1 MRRIV
6 HLLRHARSAF
16 TERFWTAAARLRLA
30 CHGVKVGPRLRVT
43 GPLLL
48 NVHPSATVEIGPDCT
63 LHSGFAVNPVGGD
76 RRMSIWVGAHA
87 VLRIGANVGIS
98 NTTIV
103 AMTAVT
109 IGDDV
114 RIGGE
119 VQVFDTDF
127 HSLALDARLARPD
140 LGVRKAAVSIGRGAF
155 IGARTVILKGS
166 VVGDEA
172 VLGASAVISGKVPS
186 REIWA
191 GNPARCLRTLS
202 SS

>member
-1 MRRIV
+1 
-6 HLLRHARSAF
+6 
-16 TERFWTAAARLRLA
+16 
-30 CHGVKVGPRLRVT
+30 
-43 GPLLL
+43 
-48 NVHPSATVEIGPDCT
+48 
-63 LHSGFAVNPVGGD
+63 
-76 RRMSIWVGAHA
+76 MSIWVGAHA